1 LSYLRK
7 DLPTLFD
14 ETVDGIKRVSG
25 IVRDLKDFSHI
36 DAADWGPADLH
47 AGIDSTLNILR
58 HETRDKVEIVKDFGP
73 LPPVNC
79 APAQINQVIMNL
91 VVNAVQATPELGII
105 TLRTRCVGDTVLIE
119 VEDTGQGIAPEHL
132 KRVFEPFFTTKPVG
146 QGTGLGLSLSYGII
160 QRHGGELS
168 VRSAPGSGATFS
180 IRLPVKGAR
189 STDSVGV
196 QT

>member
-1 LSYLRK
+1 
-7 DLPTLFD
+7 
-14 ETVDGIKRVSG
+14 
-25 IVRDLKDFSHI
+25 
-36 DAADWGPADLH
+36 
-47 AGIDSTLNILR
+47 
-58 HETRDKVEIVKDFGP
+58 
-73 LPPVNC
+73 
-79 APAQINQVIMNL
+79 MNL